1 MTDRFTEFRPDYA
14 PRLPGDYL
22 RRFLNERGIKIVD
35 FARRTG
41 RPTKAISEI
50 ISGKVSITPET
61 AIQFERVLGEGAGFW
76 LALEAKHQLSLARSK
91 EEQAASSKKAM
102 GWAKRFPVSQ
112 MLKLGL
118 LDKKPDPSELVDH
131 ILRAFGVS
139 SISAWEQH
147 WQKRLDLSRF
157 KQQNHNGID
166 PLGVAVWLRAAEIRA
181 DFIETEPYSEA
192 TFRSTL
198 PRLRDLSKQPWPKIS
213 NELISLCA
221 KAGVAV
227 AMVPKVP
234 RTGLRG
240 AAYWATKDKAV
251 VVVSDRLGYEANV
264 WFAFFHE
271 CCHILEHSKKSVF
284 IDKDN
289 NGTAG
294 RDIEAEADRFS
305 AETIIPGSIVSDFK
319 ATFGSKVPRFSSK
332 SLTHFA
338 SQHDIDPGLL
348 LVRLQREEVISYKTQ
363 LTKIKRRITFN
374 ANGRMSV

>member
-1 MTDRFTEFRPDYA
+1 MMTERMTEFRPDYA
-14 PRLPGDYL
+14 PRLPGEYL

-91 EEQAASSKKAM
+91 EELAGSSKRALDW
-102 GWAKRFPVSQ
+102 GKRFPMVE

-118 LDKKPDPSELVDH
+118 LDKRPDPSQLVDH
-131 ILRAFGVS
+131 ILKAFGVS
-139 SISAWEQH
+139 SISAWERH
-147 WQKRLDLSRF
+147 WQERLDLSRF

-166 PLGVAVWLRAAEIRA
+166 PLGVAVWLRGAEIAA
-181 DFIETEPYSEA
+181 DRIETAPYSEA
-192 TFRSTL
+192 AFRSIL
-198 PRLRDLSKQPWPKIS
+198 PQLKALSKQPWQTIS
-213 NELISLCA
+213 DELVTLCA
-221 KAGVAV
+221 TVGVAV
-227 AMVPKVP
+227 ALIPSVP

-251 VVVSDRLGYEANV
+251 IVLSDRLGYEANV

-271 CCHILEHSKKSVF
+271 CCHILDHSKKSVF

-294 RDIEAEADRFS
+294 RDIEADADRFS
-305 AETIIPGSIVSDFK
+305 AETIIPRSVVAEFK
-319 ATFGSKVPRFSSK
+319 ETFGSKVPRLSSK
-332 SLTHFA
+332 ALTQFA
-338 SQHDIDPGLL
+338 DRHDIDPGLL
-348 LVRLQREEVISYKTQ
+348 LVRLQREDIISYKTQ
-363 LTKIKRRITFN
+363 LTKIKRRVTFS
-374 ANGRMSV
+374 ASA